1 MKLIFLRYCSSS
13 DDRVSRDPK
22 FPELHN
28 QLDRWLADWPKDKP
42 IHDEDI
48 KQAAIRTAKFLGIPE
63 HKFKASDGWVEGYKR
78 RNGIKMQQWRDGEG
92 MVYVM
97 NRAQG
102 RLNESQTLA
111 EEEAEAFSGPPQP
124 TAVDLAYAR
133 GDPITISEDA
143 HAFMLGTPI
152 LSPDMRIRRH
162 VLDPMPYCYGADP
175 DPGPSGTGRPEPFVV
190 DEFDDSD
197 EEHAQTSETPSA
209 AARRRLQ
216 RDPKTGMLA
225 EPSTVPWLLPIPRLL
240 SQPSLE
246 NPPRAPDGRRI
257 YKRTKKDALIPIEM
271 TNFVDAE
278 VAEELMF
285 HVVRFCELQGAAF
298 LPELRLDDLRDIW
311 DALRELKKGK
321 RMPIPQ
327 EERQKNEEEW
337 LQKHREERLRERGL
351 LPPS

>member
-1 MKLIFLRYCSSS
+1 
-13 DDRVSRDPK
+13 
-22 FPELHN
+22 
-28 QLDRWLADWPKDKP
+28 
-42 IHDEDI
+42 
-48 KQAAIRTAKFLGIPE
+48 
-63 HKFKASDGWVEGYKR
+63 
-78 RNGIKMQQWRDGEG
+78 MQQWRDGEG

-97 NRAQG
+97 NRVQG

-111 EEEAEAFSGPPQP
+111 EEEAETFSGPPEP

-133 GDPITISEDA
+133 GDPITISEHA
-143 HAFMLGTPI
+143 HGLMLGTPI
-152 LSPDMRIRRH
+152 LSPDMRVRRH
-162 VLDPMPYCYGADP
+162 ILDPMPYCYGADP
-175 DPGPSGTGRPEPFVV
+175 DPSSTDRPEPFVV

-197 EEHAQTSETPSA
+197 EEQTSETPSQ

-216 RDPKTGMLA
+216 ENPKLGILA

-271 TNFVDAE
+271 PNFVDAE

-285 HVVRFCELQGAAF
+285 HVIRFCELQGNAF
-298 LPELRLDDLRDIW
+298 LPQLRVDDLRDIW

-321 RMPIPQ
+321 RMPIP
-327 EERQKNEEEW
+327 EEQRRKNEAEW
-337 LQKHREERLRERGL
+337 TQKHREERLRERGL
-351 LPPS
+351 LPPLPPS